1 MTTVAV
7 EPMDPPGFVDGAA
20 LRDALRESDYIADDD
35 LATVVHLAT
44 VLDRPLLLEG
54 PAGVGKTELAKTLA
68 EVSGRRLIRLQCHEG
83 LDDSRALYEWDY
95 ARQLLHVQML
105 RDRIGAELSGF
116 ESLADASAHLAAQD
130 FGLYSETFLAARPCW
145 RRSSRRSRWCSSST
159 RSTARRSRWRRYCW
173 RSSPRAR

>member
-1 MTTVAV
+1 MTTVAMH
-7 EPMDPPGFVDGAA
+7 ESDTKRFADGAA
-20 LRDALRESDYIADDD
+20 LRDALREGDYIADDD

-105 RDRIGAELSGF
+105 RDRIGTE
-116 ESLADASAHLAAQD
+116 LADFATLQEASAHLAAQD
-130 FGLYSETFLAARPCW
+130 FGLYWRPSWRPARCW
-145 RRSSRRSRWCSSST
+145 PRSCPRNRWCCSST
-159 RSTARRSRWRRYCW
+159 RWTARRSRWRRSCS
-173 RSSPRAR
+173 RSSRRTR